1 MREKEEH
8 SQIFKYTKEDLNIS
22 LDCNQNQ
29 NAEQEEIYFSQCNQY
44 QSKEKK
50 LNGTQSGLQTQQDD
64 ETKKNT

>member
-1 MREKEEH
+1 MPKTLKSPVFELK
-8 SQIFKYTKEDLNIS
+8 
-22 LDCNQNQ
+22 
-29 NAEQEEIYFSQCNQY
+29 QEEIYFSQCNQY